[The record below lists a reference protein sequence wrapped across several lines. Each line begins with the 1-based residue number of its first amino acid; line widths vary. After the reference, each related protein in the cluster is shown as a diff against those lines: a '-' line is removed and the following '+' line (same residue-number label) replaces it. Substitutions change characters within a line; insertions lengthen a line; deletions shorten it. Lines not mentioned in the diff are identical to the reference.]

1 MNRKHHQILKVKIN
15 DLNKVSKQHKTD
27 ALPET
32 GDKSEN
38 TNATLFGAMMALL
51 GSLLLF
57 RKNASKIIK
66 KKRKYFFRH
75 FNTFVFGF
83 FVEND
88 FKVNCLSVKC

>member
-1 MNRKHHQILKVKIN
+1 MNKAPSNPKGEVNHS
-15 DLNKVSKQHKTD
+15 NKASKQHKTD

-57 RKNASKIIK
+57 RKRKQDHK
-66 KKRKYFFRH
+66 EKRKYILGRIH
-75 FNTFVFGF
+75 LYSV

>member
-1 MNRKHHQILKVKIN
+1 MTPIQELHHQIMKQKAPSNPKGEVT
-15 DLNKVSKQHKTD
+15 DSNKVSKQHKTD

-57 RKNASKIIK
+57 RNASKITI
-66 KKRKYFFRH
+66 RKSVRIFCQAEYICIRFF
-75 FNTFVFGF
+75 
-83 FVEND
+83 
-88 FKVNCLSVKC
+88 C

>member
-1 MNRKHHQILKVKIN
+1 
-15 DLNKVSKQHKTD
+15 TD

-57 RKNASKIIK
+57 RK
-66 KKRKYFFRH
+66 RKQDH
-75 FNTFVFGF
+75 K
-83 FVEND
+83 E
-88 FKVNCLSVKC
+88 KA

>member
-1 MNRKHHQILKVKIN
+1 ESDSDSDSDSRVTPPNNEQKAPSNPKGEVNHA
-15 DLNKVSKQHKTD
+15 NKVSKQHKTD

-57 RKNASKIIK
+57 RK
-66 KKRKYFFRH
+66 RKQDH
-75 FNTFVFGF
+75 
-83 FVEND
+83 
-88 FKVNCLSVKC
+88 K

>member
-1 MNRKHHQILKVKIN
+1 SDSDSDSDSDSRVTPPNNEQKAPSNPKGEVNHS
-15 DLNKVSKQHKTD
+15 NKASKQHKTD

-57 RKNASKIIK
+57 RK
-66 KKRKYFFRH
+66 RKQDH
-75 FNTFVFGF
+75 K
-83 FVEND
+83 E
-88 FKVNCLSVKC
+88 KA